1 MEPSLSRKAELFP
14 PLVLE
19 GTLFG
24 CFLEKLGKGSVPL
37 LDDIALIIRA
47 AQFEWRSVGRGES
60 EGKSELGA
68 EAVGDGEEGL
78 TYSSTL
84 TE

>member
-1 MEPSLSRKAELFP
+1 VEPSLSRKAELFP

-37 LDDIALIIRA
+37 LDNIALIIRA
-47 AQFEWRSVGRGES
+47 AQFEWRSVGRVRGRVS
-60 EGKSELGA
+60 MA
-68 EAVGDGEEGL
+68 AAVGDGGVRG
-78 TYSSTL
+78 
-84 TE
+84 